1 MRNTLAIYFFLLC
14 VTLLERMEAAVYCSS
29 DALFAFPQPWIWFLD
44 QDLMGGARQVYKY
57 KPSSLQFILFPW
69 QIIQRLTTL
78 LLTQIHTHSLIGDA
92 SAWLITLF
100 VHPEAARS
108 ERGKPLIRQDWD
120 LRLWSSEASHPQS
133 LIPVPWV
140 RSGVSASPSS
150 RYHSEFGWDVLWAD
164 TALFCFDRRVAL
176 SIFDKFPFLIRLY
189 FLALL
194 SKRLTAFI
202 CLFLSINKHVC
213 PPAFSG
219 LINNNYLRRKMQNN
233 NKD

>member
-78 LLTQIHTHSLIGDA
+78 LLTQIHTHSPIGDA

-120 LRLWSSEASHPQS
+120 LRSLKLRGLASPESDPRPLGEIWSLCLSLLQIPLWVWMRCTVSRHRSVLFWSSCCALHFWQVPFFNTS
-133 LIPVPWV
+133 LF
-140 RSGVSASPSS
+140 S
-150 RYHSEFGWDVLWAD
+150 
-164 TALFCFDRRVAL
+164 
-176 SIFDKFPFLIRLY
+176 
-189 FLALL
+189 
-194 SKRLTAFI
+194 RLTLKTSHCFYLP
-202 CLFLSINKHVC
+202 LFK
-213 PPAFSG
+213 
-219 LINNNYLRRKMQNN
+219 Y
-233 NKD
+233 

>member
-78 LLTQIHTHSLIGDA
+78 LLTQIHTHSPIGDA

-120 LRLWSSEASHPQS
+120 LRSLKLRGLASPESDPRPLGEIWSLLPSLLQIPLWVWMRCTVSRHRSVLFWSSCCAPHFWQVPFFNTSLFSRFTLKTSHCFYLP
-133 LIPVPWV
+133 
-140 RSGVSASPSS
+140 
-150 RYHSEFGWDVLWAD
+150 
-164 TALFCFDRRVAL
+164 LF
-176 SIFDKFPFLIRLY
+176 KY
-189 FLALL
+189 
-194 SKRLTAFI
+194 
-202 CLFLSINKHVC
+202 
-213 PPAFSG
+213 
-219 LINNNYLRRKMQNN
+219 
-233 NKD
+233 